1 MARGEGNVDSGTPLT
16 YDQFVK
22 RVVCETGPLLP
33 GALSPELEFAG
44 SDVPD
49 ADAALLHCG
58 RALALEALA
67 RMTAHVTGADVHEY
81 AHGRTLI
88 RKEPVLLH
96 AAYARNIRRWER
108 GTLPRKRKARTDF
121 VLVAVC
127 WLYAWGDADQAFDD
141 AHRAARE
148 RVTGW
153 LAIDDRCVG
162 RGMTALVRELW
173 HASSLA
179 YRASLDART
188 AVPT

>member
-1 MARGEGNVDSGTPLT
+1 MDSGTPLT

-58 RALALEALA
+58 RVLALEALA
-67 RMTAHVTGADVHEY
+67 RMTAHFTRADVHEY

-127 WLYAWGDADQAFDD
+127 WLYAWGDAESAFDD

-148 RVTGW
+148 RVVGW
-153 LAIDDRCVG
+153 LASRDGCSVD
-162 RGMTALVRELW
+162 GMAALVSELW

-188 AVPT
+188 AVPTQG

>member
-1 MARGEGNVDSGTPLT
+1 MDNDTPLT

-22 RVVCETGPLLP
+22 RVVCEVAPLLP
-33 GALSPELEFAG
+33 GALSPELEYAG

-49 ADAALLHCG
+49 ADAAPLHCG

-108 GTLPRKRKARTDF
+108 GTLPRKRKARVDF

-127 WLYAWGDADQAFDD
+127 WLYAWGDAECAFVG

-148 RVTGW
+148 RMIGW
-153 LAIDDRCVG
+153 LAPHARCAG
-162 RGMTALVRELW
+162 GGMAALVRELW

-188 AVPT
+188 DRGRGYL